1 MVCFRQRFVS
11 APVRNLERPAVVCA
25 RPGPRNPNARA
36 ALGNGTPPGVYM
48 AELTFRCPYSNRPIK
63 TGIDVDRADAQRIRA
78 FPIRIRC
85 PYCDCSH
92 DGTVADAELED
103 AA

>member
-1 MVCFRQRFVS
+1 MS
-11 APVRNLERPAVVCA
+11 
-25 RPGPRNPNARA
+25 PGTGNPNARA
-36 ALGNGTPPGVYM
+36 ALGNGIPPGVCM

-63 TGIDVDRADAQRIRA
+63 TGIDVDRADADRIRA
-78 FPIRIRC
+78 LPIRIRC

-92 DGTVADAELED
+92 DGTVADAELRD

>member
-1 MVCFRQRFVS
+1 M
-11 APVRNLERPAVVCA
+11 CA
-25 RPGPRNPNARA
+25 AGTRNPNARA
-36 ALGNGTPPGVYM
+36 ALGNGTPPGVCM

-63 TGIDVDRADAQRIRA
+63 TGIDVDRADAHRIGA
-78 FPIRIRC
+78 LPIRIRC

-92 DGTVADAELED
+92 DGTVADADLSD